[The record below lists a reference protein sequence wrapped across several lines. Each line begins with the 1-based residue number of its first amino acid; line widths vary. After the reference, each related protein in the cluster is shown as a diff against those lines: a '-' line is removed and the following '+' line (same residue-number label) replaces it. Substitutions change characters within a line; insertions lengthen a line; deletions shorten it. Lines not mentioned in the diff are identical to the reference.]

1 MSKPI
6 EHHEPFLRLAKR
18 DDLSAAKA
26 WAVRVASVV
35 IALLLGGCLILVTGY
50 SPISVYTAMINGCF
64 GTELAIQQTIK
75 IAIPLLGA
83 SLAIAPAF
91 KMKFWNIGVEGQVT
105 MGAVFSTFFALYY
118 YDKLPSTVLLIVMC
132 IAGAIGGGFW
142 ALIPAVF
149 RARWGTNE
157 TLFTLMLNY
166 IAIGIVSYLQGG
178 PWEKQPRGT
187 QQIGL
192 FDQAARMPTVW
203 GITVGAFLIIAV
215 VFFMFIY
222 LRYTKHGY
230 ELTVVGESEAT
241 ARYAGINVPRVV
253 CRTMFVS
260 GAIAGI
266 VGFIMCSGINYTLS
280 SSVAGGIGFTGITIA
295 WLAQLNPFA
304 MVAISML
311 LAILEKGASTINT
324 LTSIMIPES
333 MSDMLTGV
341 ILFCM
346 LASEFFI
353 RYRFITRKSAVK
365 ASAAAD
371 NATDETASET
381 AKEEK

>member
-1 MSKPI
+1 MNKKI
-6 EHHEPFLRLAKR
+6 EHSEPFLRLAKR
-18 DDLSAAKA
+18 DDLSVAKA
-26 WAVRVASVV
+26 WGLRALSVV
-35 IALLLGGCLILVTGY
+35 VALILGGGLILVTGY
-50 SPISVYTAMINGCF
+50 SPISVYIAMINGCF

-105 MGAVFSTFFALYY
+105 MGAVFSTYFALYY
-118 YDKLPSTVLLIVMC
+118 YDKIPSALLLVVMC
-132 IAGAIGGGFW
+132 VAGAIGGGFW
-142 ALIPAVF
+142 ALIPAAF

-178 PWEKQPRGT
+178 PWEKLPRGT

-192 FDQAARMPTVW
+192 FDQSARIPTIW
-203 GITVGAFLIIAV
+203 GITMGGFVILGI

-241 ARYAGINVPRVV
+241 ARYAGINVPQVV

-266 VGFIMCSGINYTLS
+266 VGFVVSSGINYTLS

-304 MVAISML
+304 MVGISLL
-311 LAILEKGASTINT
+311 LAVLEKGASTINT
-324 LTSIMIPES
+324 LTSNMIPES

-353 RYRFITRKSAVK
+353 RYRIITRKK
-365 ASAAAD
+365 AAQTSAAAD
-371 NATDETASET
+371 TA
-381 AKEEK
+381 AKEAN

>member
-6 EHHEPFLRLAKR
+6 EHSEPLLRLAKR
-18 DDLSAAKA
+18 DDMSNATAWGIRILSI
-26 WAVRVASVV
+26 VVALF
-35 IALLLGGCLILVTGY
+35 IGGGLISVTGY
-50 SPISVYTAMINGCF
+50 SPVSVYMAMIDGCF
-64 GTELAIQQTIK
+64 GSNLAIQQTIK
-75 IAIPLLGA
+75 LAIPLLGA

-118 YDKLPSTVLLIVMC
+118 YDKLPSTVLLIIMC
-132 IAGAIGGGFW
+132 IAGAIGGGLW
-142 ALIPAVF
+142 GLIPAAF

-166 IAIGIVSYLQGG
+166 IAIGIVKYLQGG
-178 PWEKQPRGT
+178 PWEKIPRGT

-192 FDQAARMPTVW
+192 FDQSARMPTVW
-203 GITVGAFLIIAV
+203 GITVGIFIVLAIV
-215 VFFMFIY
+215 VFMFIY
-222 LRYTKHGY
+222 LNYTKHGY
-230 ELTVVGESEAT
+230 ELTVVGESEPT
-241 ARYAGINVPRVV
+241 ARYAGINVPKVV

-304 MVAISML
+304 MVAISMM
-311 LAILEKGASTINT
+311 LAILDKGASTINT
-324 LTSIMIPES
+324 LTSNMIPES

-353 RYRFITRKSAVK
+353 RYRLILRKKAEKAAVTAEESA
-365 ASAAAD
+365 
-371 NATDETASET
+371 T
-381 AKEEK
+381 AKEEN